1 MHTLII
7 TVTHIK
13 QVHAIQDV
21 LQDAEEDGQLDFA
34 FNVELKQGKEEPEQT
49 YKEQHA
55 RCEDAPCCGC
65 C

>member
-13 QVHAIQDV
+13 QVHAIQVV

-34 FNVELKQGKEEPEQT
+34 FNVELKEGKEEPDQT
-49 YKEQHA
+49 YKEQPG